1 MLMVKIAVPFP
12 SLVTLV
18 VLVAMISLSDG
29 GVEILIMI
37 VMITLI
43 KVRFSSVHSKALILL
58 ISSTPSS
65 IFQKKKTNLV
75 LLFLSH
81 SPHLELVGAVTVET
95 LELLLP
101 PKVCLSAP

>member
-1 MLMVKIAVPFP
+1 MIKIAVPFP

-18 VLVAMISLSDG
+18 VLVALMSLSDG

-37 VMITLI
+37 VMTTLI

-65 IFQKKKTNLV
+65 IFQKKKNKY
-75 LLFLSH
+75 
-81 SPHLELVGAVTVET
+81 ENVEKKSQSFIKD
-95 LELLLP
+95 LHN
-101 PKVCLSAP
+101 VY

>member
-1 MLMVKIAVPFP
+1 MLMIKIAVPFP

-18 VLVAMISLSDG
+18 VLVALMSLSDG

-37 VMITLI
+37 VMTTLI

-65 IFQKKKTNLV
+65 IFQKKKNKY
-75 LLFLSH
+75 
-81 SPHLELVGAVTVET
+81 ENVEKKSQSFIKD
-95 LELLLP
+95 LHN
-101 PKVCLSAP
+101 VC